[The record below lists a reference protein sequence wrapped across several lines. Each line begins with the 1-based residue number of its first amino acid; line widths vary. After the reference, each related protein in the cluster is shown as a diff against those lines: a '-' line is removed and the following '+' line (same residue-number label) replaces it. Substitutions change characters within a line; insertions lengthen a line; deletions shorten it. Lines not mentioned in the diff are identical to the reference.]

1 MGGLTL
7 LVVTLYLMQNK
18 RNYLYTLLP
27 MVFLL
32 VTTVIAMVLNVKTFF
47 QGGQTLLLVI
57 GLGLLLLAISL
68 IIEAI
73 YRFFEFRSGSN
84 NNDQNIENEAVNV

>member
-1 MGGLTL
+1 
-7 LVVTLYLMQNK
+7 MQNK
-18 RNYLYTLLP
+18 RNYLYALLP

-32 VTTVIAMVLNVKTFF
+32 VTTVIAMALNVKTFF
-47 QGGQTLLLVI
+47 QGGQTLLLII

-84 NNDQNIENEAVNV
+84 NNDQNIGNEALKV